1 MKTASHQ
8 TPVRKYPIG
17 IQTFDKLRSEGY
29 LYVDKTA
36 LVYQLASTGTFYFLS
51 RPRRFGKSLLLSTL
65 KAYFEGKREAFEGL
79 AIEKLEK
86 NWTVHPVLHFSL
98 NAEQYIAPERLHKQ
112 LDSQLLKYETLYG
125 TEKSDWTYSVRL
137 MNLIE
142 AAYKQTGHRAVV
154 LIDEY
159 DKPMLESM
167 HDPLLQE
174 EFRGILIS
182 FYSVLKDA
190 DPYLRLVFITGVT
203 KFAQVS
209 IFSTLNQ
216 LMDISLEEKYEA
228 LCGMT
233 RKEIEEN
240 FTPELETLAT
250 REGTDRETV
259 MEQLTRMYDG
269 YHFCE
274 ARNEGIFNPFSV
286 LSVFAQQ
293 RFRNYWFATGT
304 PTFLVKM
311 LLRTGYDIRQL
322 VNGIEVGE
330 SSLTAYRASD
340 DNPVPMLYQSGYLTI
355 KDYNPEFFTYKLE
368 FPNNE
373 VRYGLLEF
381 MASFYTSVTEK
392 DIPFNIVRFVTELR
406 TGKTDAFMKR
416 LRAFFASMSYEL
428 SDDTERHYQAV
439 FYIILTLLGQFT
451 QAEIRSCH
459 GRADAIVKTQDYIY
473 IFEFKL
479 NGTAE
484 EAIKQIND
492 KGYLIPYTTDSRKLV
507 KVGAAFDKTTRN
519 IEHWIIE

>member
-1 MKTASHQ
+1 
-8 TPVRKYPIG
+8 
-17 IQTFDKLRSEGY
+17 
-29 LYVDKTA
+29 
-36 LVYQLASTGTFYFLS
+36 
-51 RPRRFGKSLLLSTL
+51 
-65 KAYFEGKREAFEGL
+65 
-79 AIEKLEK
+79 
-86 NWTVHPVLHFSL
+86 
-98 NAEQYIAPERLHKQ
+98 
-112 LDSQLLKYETLYG
+112 
-125 TEKSDWTYSVRL
+125 

-304 PTFLVKM
+304 PTFLVKT

-381 MASFYTSVTEK
+381 MA
-392 DIPFNIVRFVTELR
+392 
-406 TGKTDAFMKR
+406 
-416 LRAFFASMSYEL
+416 
-428 SDDTERHYQAV
+428 
-439 FYIILTLLGQFT
+439 
-451 QAEIRSCH
+451 
-459 GRADAIVKTQDYIY
+459 
-473 IFEFKL
+473 
-479 NGTAE
+479 
-484 EAIKQIND
+484 
-492 KGYLIPYTTDSRKLV
+492 
-507 KVGAAFDKTTRN
+507 AFDKTTRN